1 MNQTIKFIDLFAGMG
16 GLRLG
21 FEQALKDLNIKGESV
36 FVSEIKNHAKVAY
49 TQNFSNEEISG
60 DITEIS
66 ATDIPD
72 FDYLLAGFPC
82 QAFSSAGN
90 RLGFEDTRGTLF
102 FDVARILKEKKPC
115 GFLLENVEGLVEHN
129 KGQTLNTM
137 LTVLEELGYQVNYEV
152 LDSKSFGLAQS
163 RKRIYIVGTKT
174 NKPDLEN
181 FPENFSNVSSI
192 IQKDVSSMNCDFSK
206 KLLKH
211 YKLEELHGKSIKDK
225 RGGTNNIHSWDFGL
239 KGDISRKQKELL
251 SFLLRQRRN
260 KKWADIIGIDW
271 MDGMPLTVE
280 MIQSFFETEN
290 LKEMLDDLVDKGYLA
305 YEYPK
310 QRVNN
315 KRVYDETLQKGYNI
329 VTGKLS
335 FKYSKIIDPND
346 VTPTLVATDMSKLA
360 VPVNGGL
367 RSLTPREG
375 FRLFGFPESYDI
387 KDLPITKIYDLLG
400 NTVCVP
406 VVEKVAK
413 RLLEADGWSC

>member
-1 MNQTIKFIDLFAGMG
+1 MSQTIKFIDLFAGMG

-21 FEQALKDLNIKGESV
+21 FEQALKDLNIKGKSV
-36 FVSEIKNHAKVAY
+36 FVSEIKSHAKVAY
-49 TQNFSNEEISG
+49 TQNFSDDKISG
-60 DITEIS
+60 DITTIS

-102 FDVARILKEKKPC
+102 FDVARILKEKNPN
-115 GFLLENVEGLVEHN
+115 GFLLENVEGLVDHN
-129 KGQTLNTM
+129 RGQTLNTM
-137 LTVLEELGYQVNYEV
+137 LAVLQELGYQVSYKV

-163 RKRIYIVGTKT
+163 RKRIYIVGTKM
-174 NKPDLEN
+174 NKPNLEN
-181 FPENFSNVSSI
+181 FIENFSDVSSI
-192 IQKDVSSMNCDFSK
+192 IQTDVSSTNCDFSK

-225 RGGTNNIHSWDFGL
+225 RGGTNNIHSWNFGL
-239 KGDISRKQKELL
+239 KGDISQEQKELL
-251 SFLLRQRRN
+251 SLLLKQRRN

-271 MDGMPLTVE
+271 MDGMPLTLE
-280 MIQSFFETEN
+280 MIQTFFESEN
-290 LKEMLDDLVDKGYLA
+290 LKDMLDDLVNKGYLA
-305 YEYPK
+305 YEHPK

-315 KRVYDETLQKGYNI
+315 KRIYDETLKKGYNI

-375 FRLFGFPESYDI
+375 FRLFGFPENYDI

-406 VVEKVAK
+406 VVKKVAK